1 MGPKS
6 AAEMRRHAGADRQL
20 VQLGA
25 QTAATKGGGFRG
37 SRGPRQLGAAAAAQ
51 ECRRPRVGVSDFP
64 QHPGH
69 GGVFQ
74 ASAKRRG
81 GRRED
86 GHRRRRAKAVHV
98 DHSSGGEAH
107 SGGNQRP

>member
-1 MGPKS
+1 VGPKS